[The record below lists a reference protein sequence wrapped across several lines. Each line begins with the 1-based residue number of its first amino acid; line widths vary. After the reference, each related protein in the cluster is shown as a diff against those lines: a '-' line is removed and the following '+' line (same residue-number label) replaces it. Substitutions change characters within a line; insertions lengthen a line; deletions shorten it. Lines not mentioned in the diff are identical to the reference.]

1 MAKAIRVTSEEP
13 GAFFQH
19 RPVVATIVTSHARGQ
34 DNALA
39 IGLHTLISHNPPI
52 CGIAVM
58 PEKFSYQLISESKEF
73 GVNFLSFEDVKLVCA
88 VGSSTGREIDK
99 FQKFNIAKDKSVK
112 TSVPILKK
120 AYAAYE
126 CKLIDDI
133 GYGSHRLLVGDI
145 VAVHWQ
151 KEVYTPDNTLDLDKV
166 SPIMFMGRNVYLTT
180 ARDSIKNIGRI
191 VH

>member
-1 MAKAIRVTSEEP
+1 MAKAVRITSEEP
-13 GAFFQH
+13 GPFFQH
-19 RPVVATIVTSHARGQ
+19 RPVVATIVTAHSKGK

-99 FQKFNIAKDKSVK
+99 FQKFNIAKDKSVR

-126 CKLIDDI
+126 CKLIDDT
-133 GYGSHRLLVGDI
+133 GYGSHRWLVGDI
-145 VAVHWQ
+145 VAVHWR
-151 KEVYTPDNTLDLDKV
+151 KEVYTPDNTLDLDKI

-180 ARDSIKNIGRI
+180 AKDSVKNIGRI

>member
-1 MAKAIRVTSEEP
+1 MTKAIRITSEEP

-19 RPVVATIVTSHARGQ
+19 RPVVATIVTTHAGGK

-58 PEKFSYQLISESKEF
+58 PERFTYQLITESKEF
-73 GVNFLSFEDVKLVCA
+73 GVNFLPFEEVKLVCA
-88 VGSSTGREIDK
+88 VGSSTGRKIDK
-99 FQKFNIAKDKSVK
+99 FQKFDIVKDKSVR
-112 TSVPILKK
+112 TAVPILKN

-126 CKLIDDI
+126 CKLVDDR
-133 GYGSHRLLVGDI
+133 GYGSHRWLVGEI
-145 VAVHWQ
+145 VAVHWL
-151 KEVYTPDNTLDLDKV
+151 KEVYTPENTLDLDKV
-166 SPIMFMGRNVYLTT
+166 SPILFLGRNVYLTT
-180 ARDSIKNIGRI
+180 SKDSARSVGRI

>member
-1 MAKAIRVTSEEP
+1 MAKAVRITSEEP

-19 RPVVATIVTSHARGQ
+19 RPVVATIVTAHSKGK

-99 FQKFNIAKDKSVK
+99 FQKFNIAKDKSVR
-112 TSVPILKK
+112 TSVPILTK

-126 CKLIDDI
+126 CKLIDDR
-133 GYGSHRLLVGDI
+133 GYGSHRWLVGDI
-145 VAVHWQ
+145 VAVHWL
-151 KEVYTPDNTLDLDKV
+151 KEVYTPENTLDLDKI
-166 SPIMFMGRNVYLTT
+166 SPIMFMGRNAYLTT
-180 ARDSIKNIGRI
+180 AKDSVKNIGRI